1 MADAPTILGPEDM
14 AKLGRYRFAVRLM
27 VEGWL
32 SGRHRAKGRGSGSD
46 FLEYR
51 AYAPGDDPRLVD
63 WRVFARTDR
72 LQLRTF
78 ENETH
83 AECHLMVDSSASMG
97 FRGLGPVSKLA
108 FASHFAACLAW
119 LVVRGADRVSLHL
132 FDEQVRFS
140 LPPGS
145 TAAHLNECLRR
156 LEGNRPGGKT
166 DVPRALESSR
176 HLLVRPGVL
185 VLISDF
191 YCEPEALREAL
202 NPYLHRGCRVVLV
215 QVSDPAELELPGQGL
230 SRYVDMET
238 GERLT
243 FRPELLR
250 KAYAERVREHRAALH
265 AMAESRGMLF
275 LSAQTDQSVFPLLD
289 ALSS

>member
-1 MADAPTILGPEDM
+1 MADAPSILGPEDM
-14 AKLGRYRFAVRLM
+14 AKLRHYRFAVRLM
-27 VEGWL
+27 AEGWL

-51 AYAPGDDPRLVD
+51 AYAPGDDLRLVD

-72 LQLRTF
+72 LQLRAF

-83 AECHLMVDSSASMG
+83 AECHLLVDSSASMG
-97 FRGLGPVSKLA
+97 FCGLGPVSKLA

-132 FDEQVRFS
+132 FDERIRFS
-140 LPPGS
+140 LQPGS
-145 TAAHLNECLRR
+145 TAAHLNECLLR

-166 DVPRALESSR
+166 DVPRALEFLSP
-176 HLLVRPGVL
+176 LLQRPGVL

-191 YCEPEALREAL
+191 YCEPEALQAAL
-202 NPYLHRGCRVVLV
+202 HPFLHRGCRVVLV
-215 QVSDPAELELPGQGL
+215 QVSDPAETELSEQGL
-230 SRYVDMET
+230 SRYVDIET
-238 GERLT
+238 GESLT

-250 KAYAERVREHRAALH
+250 EAYAERVREHRAALH

-275 LSAQTDQSVFPLLD
+275 LSAQTDQSLFPLLD

>member
-1 MADAPTILGPEDM
+1 M

-46 FLEYR
+46 FLECR

-108 FASHFAACLAW
+108 FASHLAACLAW

-166 DVPRALESSR
+166 DVPRALERSR

-191 YCEPEALREAL
+191 YCEPEALRAAL
-202 NPYLHRGCRVVLV
+202 NP
-215 QVSDPAELELPGQGL
+215 
-230 SRYVDMET
+230 
-238 GERLT
+238 
-243 FRPELLR
+243 
-250 KAYAERVREHRAALH
+250 
-265 AMAESRGMLF
+265 
-275 LSAQTDQSVFPLLD
+275 
-289 ALSS
+289 